1 MMLAGGGAA
10 ILLQLAHPTVAAGV
24 ARHSSF
30 ASAPLGRLEQTL
42 NYVMAAVHGD
52 DSDRIRMRRH
62 VNRRHAHVPGAYDR
76 DPQLWVAAT
85 LLWAGE
91 RSYERAFG
99 LLRRDDRE
107 ALRYTFA
114 TLGTEL
120 QLPAEAWPA
129 SVEAFDAWWQAALAD
144 ARVTDDARLA
154 FARLR
159 HPDVAP
165 WWLRAALPLIW
176 RVALE
181 LLPSRLRREFEPAWS
196 RADRF
201 VVELFWAVATPIY
214 RLLPRRMR
222 TWPVRRQLRSLRRA

>member
-1 MMLAGGGAA
+1 
-10 ILLQLAHPTVAAGV
+10 
-24 ARHSSF
+24 
-30 ASAPLGRLEQTL
+30 
-42 NYVMAAVHGD
+42 
-52 DSDRIRMRRH
+52 
-62 VNRRHAHVPGAYDR
+62 VPGAYDSG
-76 DPQLWVAAT
+76 PQLWVAAT

-99 LLRRDDRE
+99 RLNDSDRE

-120 QLPAEAWPA
+120 QLPADAWPA
-129 SVEAFDAWWQAALAD
+129 SVDEFDAWWQSALAD

-165 WWLRAALPLIW
+165 WWLRVALPLIW

-181 LLPSRLRREFEPAWS
+181 LLPPRLRREFDPGWS

-214 RLLPRRMR
+214 RILPRRMR
-222 TWPVRRQLRSLRRA
+222 TWPVRRQLRAFRRG